1 MNHFS
6 IELNC
11 LKLVQIIVQIANLNC
26 LLLAFSIEESP
37 PTLEYLITVQHLL
50 NVHNVKLDFMW
61 LAKKDNLMLL
71 NQFKAFSINL
81 NAQHVSGMT
90 PFDLALNTV
99 IRYSNVSP
107 YLHLL
112 ALTLLHQHH

>member
-1 MNHFS
+1 MLQRYSNISKVGDLYSSKSGELYMQMNHFS

-50 NVHNVKLDFMW
+50 NVHNGKLSFIW

-71 NQFKAFSINL
+71 N
-81 NAQHVSGMT
+81 
-90 PFDLALNTV
+90 
-99 IRYSNVSP
+99 
-107 YLHLL
+107 
-112 ALTLLHQHH
+112 